1 MSLRMMKA
9 VWCETRPTRVMCGAL
24 CAYPCVVN
32 REKAPFGGLKLKIP
46 TLLFIE
52 KMRTQSRFNVR
63 HFQTYL
69 LL

>member
-1 MSLRMMKA
+1 MLD
-9 VWCETRPTRVMCGAL
+9 L
-24 CAYPCVVN
+24 CVSRRNVRLKKGFVN

-63 HFQTYL
+63 LFHFYKL
-69 LL
+69 